1 MKLLIVSTSAVFG
14 KPYLSYLQ
22 DECKDF
28 FPHSGNILFIP
39 FARPSGI
46 SHDEYTIK
54 AKEVFHSWGFSL
66 KGAHEFNTP
75 EEGCSWADG
84 FFTGGGNTFL
94 LANDL
99 RESGYFP
106 IIDKEVR
113 AGKPYM
119 GTSAGCNMT
128 GMTIS
133 TTNDMPIIYPPTFK
147 AFGWVPFNINP
158 HYLDP
163 ISDSTH
169 MGESRETRI
178 SEFHKFNDIPV
189 IGLREGSWIRFE
201 NNQYVLK
208 GGQTARL
215 FRANEKALEIDQIDF

>member
-1 MKLLIVSTSAVFG
+1 MNDV
-14 KPYLSYLQ
+14 
-22 DECKDF
+22 
-28 FPHSGNILFIP
+28 
-39 FARPSGI
+39 
-46 SHDEYTIK
+46 
-54 AKEVFHSWGFSL
+54 
-66 KGAHEFNTP
+66 
-75 EEGCSWADG
+75 
-84 FFTGGGNTFL
+84 FL
-94 LANDL
+94 LTHNKAL
-99 RESGYFP
+99 FYIIVFTFP
-106 IIDKEVR
+106 FLIHSQSFGVKSI
-113 AGKPYM
+113 
-119 GTSAGCNMT
+119 N
-128 GMTIS
+128 TIS

-189 IGLREGSWIRFE
+189 IGLREGSWIRLE

-215 FRANEKALEIDQIDF
+215 FKANEKALEIDIIKF